1 MESIWSEEVT
11 IPPRK
16 EMIGGLNTQVAV
28 IGAGMAGLL
37 TAFFLTRRGYDVIVL
52 EAERIAGGQ
61 TKHTTAKITGQHG
74 LIYDKLIRNCGMEK
88 AGLYAE
94 ANESA
99 IREYQKIIEEKNI
112 ECDFQRL
119 PSFLYSEKHAEP
131 LMAEADAAAALGI
144 KAYFTRKNKLP
155 FPTAG
160 AVCFEDQAQFHPL
173 KFIRAIGEG
182 LTVYENSRVISVKQ
196 HVIYTERGTV
206 TAENIVFATHY
217 PFINAPGFYFI
228 RQHQERSYVLALSNA
243 EKLDGMYYGIDKEA
257 LSFRNS
263 GDILLLGGG
272 AHRTGENR
280 EGGSYEMLRKKAEK
294 LYPNAEEIAHWS
306 AQDCM
311 PHDEIPFIGKYSKF
325 RPYWYVATGFKKWG
339 MTSSMISAMLI
350 SDLIQGKENKY
361 AELFKPQRFY
371 CRASMKNLMK
381 DIGKSTKGLV
391 KGSFHFPF
399 SSVEKLPEGH
409 GGIVRKGLKRYGVY
423 KDEQGI
429 IHQISAKC
437 PHMGCELEWNPDE
450 LSWDCPCHGSR
461 YDYDGKLLDNPA
473 QINKHYTEND

>member
-11 IPPRK
+11 IPQRK
-16 EMIGGLNTQVAV
+16 ELIGGLNVEVAV

-37 TAFFLTRRGYDVIVL
+37 TAFFLKEHGCDVVVL

-61 TKHTTAKITGQHG
+61 TKHTTAKITSQHG

-88 AGLYAE
+88 AGLYAK
-94 ANESA
+94 ANEWA
-99 IREYQKIIEEKNI
+99 IGAYEKIIEDKNFA
-112 ECDFQRL
+112 CDFQRL
-119 PSFLYSEKHAEP
+119 PSYLYSIKQTES

-144 KAYFTRKNKLP
+144 KAYYTKKNKLP

-160 AVCFEDQAQFHPL
+160 EVCFENQAQFHPL
-173 KFIRAIGEG
+173 KFIRAISEG
-182 LTVYENSRVISVKQ
+182 ITIYENTRVISVKQ

-206 TAENIVFATHY
+206 TANHIVFATHY
-217 PFINAPGFYFI
+217 PFINIPGFYFI
-228 RQHQERSYVLALSNA
+228 RQHQERSYVLALSGA
-243 EKLDGMYYGIDKEA
+243 AQLKGMYYGIDRNT

-280 EGGSYEMLRKKAEK
+280 EGGSYEMLRKEARK
-294 LYPNAEEIAHWS
+294 LYPNATEIAHWS

-339 MTSSMISAMLI
+339 MTNSMIAAMII
-350 SDLIQGKENKY
+350 SDMIQGKENEY
-361 AELFKPQRFY
+361 AELFTPQRFY
-371 CRASMKNLMK
+371 FRASMKNLLK

-399 SSVEKLPEGH
+399 TSVEKLPEGY
-409 GGIVRKGLKRYGVY
+409 GGIVRKGFRRYGVY
-423 KDEQGI
+423 KDEQGV

-461 YDYDGKLLDNPA
+461 YDCDGKLIDNPA
-473 QINKHYTEND
+473 QINKHYTENS

>member
-11 IPPRK
+11 IPRRK
-16 EMIGGLNTQVAV
+16 ELIGGLNIEVAV
-28 IGAGMAGLL
+28 IGGGMAGLL
-37 TAFFLTRRGYDVIVL
+37 TACFLKEQGCDVVVL

-88 AGLYAE
+88 AGLYAK

-99 IREYQKIIEEKNI
+99 IRAYQKIIEDKNI
-112 ECDFQRL
+112 ACDFQRL
-119 PSFLYSEKHAEP
+119 PSYLYSIKQKEP

-144 KAYFTRKNKLP
+144 KAYFTKKNKLP

-160 AVCFEDQAQFHPL
+160 AVCFENQAQFHPL
-173 KFIRAIGEG
+173 KFIREISEG
-182 LTVYENSRVISVKQ
+182 ITIYENTRVISVKQ
-196 HVIYTERGTV
+196 HIIYTERGTV
-206 TAENIVFATHY
+206 TADNIVFATHY
-217 PFINAPGFYFI
+217 PFINLPGFYFV
-228 RQHQERSYVLALSNA
+228 RQHQERSYVLALSGA
-243 EKLDGMYYGIDKEA
+243 AKLNGMYYGIDRNS

-263 GDILLLGGG
+263 GELLLLGGG
-272 AHRTGENR
+272 VHRTGENR
-280 EGGSYEMLRKKAEK
+280 EGGSYEMLRKEARK
-294 LYPNAEEIAHWS
+294 LYPNATEIAHWS

-311 PHDEIPFIGKYSKF
+311 PHDEIPFIGRYSKF

-339 MTSSMISAMLI
+339 MTSSMIAAMII
-350 SDLIQGKENKY
+350 SDMIGGKENEY
-361 AELFKPQRFY
+361 AQLFTPQRFY
-371 CRASMKNLMK
+371 FRASMKNLLK
-381 DIGKSTKGLV
+381 DLGKSTKGLV

-461 YDYDGKLLDNPA
+461 YDYDGKLMDNPA

>member
-37 TAFFLTRRGYDVIVL
+37 TAFFLTGRGYNVIVL

-182 LTVYENSRVISVKQ
+182 LTVFENSRVISVKQ

-280 EGGSYEMLRKKAEK
+280 EGGSYEMLRKEARK
-294 LYPNAEEIAHWS
+294 LYPNATEIAHWS

-325 RPYWYVATGFKKWG
+325 RPY
-339 MTSSMISAMLI
+339 
-350 SDLIQGKENKY
+350 
-361 AELFKPQRFY
+361 
-371 CRASMKNLMK
+371 
-381 DIGKSTKGLV
+381 
-391 KGSFHFPF
+391 
-399 SSVEKLPEGH
+399 
-409 GGIVRKGLKRYGVY
+409 
-423 KDEQGI
+423 
-429 IHQISAKC
+429 
-437 PHMGCELEWNPDE
+437 
-450 LSWDCPCHGSR
+450 
-461 YDYDGKLLDNPA
+461 
-473 QINKHYTEND
+473 